1 MATLMASLSYAQNN
15 NVENNSQGVFA
26 SVGNSAKSYGSTS
39 STFFNPAKKAQG
51 SVHLFKEWNNLA
63 VIYSSDEQKFSL
75 KNINLNIERNTFES
89 KISEDSIFTFNF
101 NNIEPIWGDEFIK
114 ELAKCRFGLNLSRG
128 GPVKYYTSNRI
139 ATLVANGMPTLID
152 EKIKYRDFF
161 SDNEM
166 IFYKDLN
173 ELIDK
178 VNFYKRNEEKRI
190 KIGINGKIKY
200 QKIFNNRIVSDYI
213 ISKTLNIK
221 SRYKNVW
228 EN

>member
-1 MATLMASLSYAQNN
+1 
-15 NVENNSQGVFA
+15 
-26 SVGNSAKSYGSTS
+26 
-39 STFFNPAKKAQG
+39 
-51 SVHLFKEWNNLA
+51 
-63 VIYSSDEQKFSL
+63 
-75 KNINLNIERNTFES
+75 
-89 KISEDSIFTFNF
+89 
-101 NNIEPIWGDEFIK
+101 
-114 ELAKCRFGLNLSRG
+114 
-128 GPVKYYTSNRI
+128 
-139 ATLVANGMPTLID
+139 MPTLID

-200 QKIFNNRIVSDYI
+200 QKIFNNQIVSDYI

-228 EN
+228 DN

>member
-1 MATLMASLSYAQNN
+1 
-15 NVENNSQGVFA
+15 
-26 SVGNSAKSYGSTS
+26 
-39 STFFNPAKKAQG
+39 
-51 SVHLFKEWNNLA
+51 
-63 VIYSSDEQKFSL
+63 
-75 KNINLNIERNTFES
+75 
-89 KISEDSIFTFNF
+89 
-101 NNIEPIWGDEFIK
+101 
-114 ELAKCRFGLNLSRG
+114 
-128 GPVKYYTSNRI
+128 
-139 ATLVANGMPTLID
+139 MPTLID

>member
-1 MATLMASLSYAQNN
+1 
-15 NVENNSQGVFA
+15 
-26 SVGNSAKSYGSTS
+26 
-39 STFFNPAKKAQG
+39 
-51 SVHLFKEWNNLA
+51 
-63 VIYSSDEQKFSL
+63 
-75 KNINLNIERNTFES
+75 
-89 KISEDSIFTFNF
+89 
-101 NNIEPIWGDEFIK
+101 
-114 ELAKCRFGLNLSRG
+114 
-128 GPVKYYTSNRI
+128 
-139 ATLVANGMPTLID
+139 
-152 EKIKYRDFF
+152 
-161 SDNEM
+161 M

>member
-1 MATLMASLSYAQNN
+1 MN
-15 NVENNSQGVFA
+15 
-26 SVGNSAKSYGSTS
+26 K
-39 STFFNPAKKAQG
+39 
-51 SVHLFKEWNNLA
+51 
-63 VIYSSDEQKFSL
+63 
-75 KNINLNIERNTFES
+75 
-89 KISEDSIFTFNF
+89 SEDLTYNIYGF

-128 GPVKYYTSNRI
+128 GPVKYYSSNRI

>member
-1 MATLMASLSYAQNN
+1 
-15 NVENNSQGVFA
+15 
-26 SVGNSAKSYGSTS
+26 
-39 STFFNPAKKAQG
+39 
-51 SVHLFKEWNNLA
+51 
-63 VIYSSDEQKFSL
+63 
-75 KNINLNIERNTFES
+75 
-89 KISEDSIFTFNF
+89 
-101 NNIEPIWGDEFIK
+101 
-114 ELAKCRFGLNLSRG
+114 
-128 GPVKYYTSNRI
+128 
-139 ATLVANGMPTLID
+139 MPTLID

-166 IFYKDLN
+166 IFYKDFN